1 MYNLLHGSIYNNFVV
16 HKKVVYRG
24 LTVLNKIKFL
34 KGKETRA
41 ENTKSSGK
49 NMKKQNSSLTNK
61 QTHPAV
67 VAWLVE
73 RLLHKKCHLSTAV
86 RIPLEDIYMVKIL
99 DKNEL

>member
-49 NMKKQNSSLTNK
+49 
-61 QTHPAV
+61 
-67 VAWLVE
+67 
-73 RLLHKKCHLSTAV
+73 
-86 RIPLEDIYMVKIL
+86 I
-99 DKNEL
+99 